1 MQRVR
6 SMKVTIK
13 DVAKK
18 ANVSISTVSNVIN
31 KSKWVSPEI
40 SERVLE
46 VVKELGFRP
55 NAIARS
61 LIKKESLLIGVLI
74 PGIENPFTSIFVR
87 VIEKELI
94 KHNYTTLLCN
104 TSLDTDM
111 EFHYLKLLKDKY
123 VDGVVLL
130 TADVKQ
136 KHVDFFEESS
146 IPVILASL
154 TDKTNRFSSVNIDD
168 FQAAYD
174 ATKKLIELGHRHIA
188 WLGGSLLSCHARQ
201 RFEGFK
207 KALNDKG
214 ISDNE
219 TWYFQSEEYTIQYGL
234 EKGMNIFKSKNR
246 PTAVLCISDMIAIG
260 AIQAAEECGLR
271 VPEDISIM
279 GFDDIPIASAYRPG
293 LATVRQPVYDLG
305 IKAADMLLQ
314 QIREKGSYKK
324 EAKILPHEIIMRG
337 SCTSIK

>member
-1 MQRVR
+1 MNI
-6 SMKVTIK
+6 TIK

-31 KSKWVSPEI
+31 KSKWVSPEV

-46 VVKELGFRP
+46 VVKELGFIP

-87 VIEKELI
+87 VIEKELF

-104 TSLDTDM
+104 TNLDTDI
-111 EFHYLKLLKDKY
+111 EFHYLKLLKEKY

-130 TADVKQ
+130 TSNFQQ
-136 KHVDFFEESS
+136 KHIEFFEENS
-146 IPVILASL
+146 IPVLLASL
-154 TDKTNRFSSVNIDD
+154 TDKSKRFSSINIDD
-168 FQAAYD
+168 YQAAYD
-174 ATKKLIELGHRHIA
+174 ATLKLIQLGHKEIA
-188 WLGGSLLSCHARQ
+188 WLGGSLLSDHALQ

-207 KALNDKG
+207 QALKDNG
-214 ISDNE
+214 IA
-219 TWYFQSEEYTIQYGL
+219 YFEDSFFESEEYTIQYGL
-234 EKGMNIFKSKNR
+234 EKGMEIFSKKNR

-260 AIQAAEECGLR
+260 AIQAADKCGLR

-279 GFDDIPIASAYRPG
+279 GFDDIPFASAYRPG
-293 LATVRQPVYDLG
+293 IATVRQPVYDLG
-305 IKAADMLLQ
+305 INAAQMLLQ
-314 QIREKGSYKK
+314 QIKEKESYKK
-324 EAKILPHEIIMRG
+324 EARILPHEIIMRG
-337 SCTSIK
+337 SCKNIENGE